1 MTGSLHLNTSKVALF
16 RYPAP
21 HKPPVRCPVHQHKPI
36 ACAARLHRT
45 TGSSG
50 SSSDGSDTSTNA
62 LRKGPG
68 SLRKK
73 DFRKFVYF
81 FRQASPYI
89 EGHRDKTFVIVIP
102 GEVVIEDELLATVVE
117 DIALLHSLGVRIVLI
132 IGARQQIDEL
142 LEKQGEAPQYAAGY
156 RITDSVAMQT
166 AVQAAGASRM
176 AVEAQLSKGPSLQMI
191 RRHARSSEQMHYGP
205 ALQTVTG
212 NYVAGKRKGVIG
224 GVDFGS
230 TGTVRFV
237 QADAIRKQLNGG
249 HIVLLG
255 NLAYS
260 AAGEVLNCDCYSVAT
275 QAAIDLQADKLFC
288 MTTPSLQPF
297 DLPHWLPISDAEQLL
312 QNLLESKGK
321 DAHAPIQQSGQLLR
335 QTERAL
341 TNTGSGSID
350 FEKWYVSGLPL
361 PLIAACAACQK
372 GVKRA
377 HLVDARMDGAL
388 LLELYS
394 RDGVGTMLSADFYEG
409 IRGAVPQDL
418 ASIQGLLLPLEERGV
433 LAPRSDD
440 QLLTDLRYFRVAER
454 DAKVLGCA
462 MVKPLGPGC
471 DNELV
476 SELAA
481 FCVHPDYRGSGRGD
495 SLLAYLEQEAKSQR
509 VDRLVL
515 LTTRTADWFEQRGF
529 QHAGPAHASP
539 FLPETRRQQVNQA
552 RNSQLYVKSLNEP
565 PPFETFEEEDADA
578 ATPSL
583 LKA

>member
-1 MTGSLHLNTSKVALF
+1 MQSNCVLSHTAG
-16 RYPAP
+16 R
-21 HKPPVRCPVHQHKPI
+21 PVQI
-36 ACAARLHRT
+36 AAY
-45 TGSSG
+45 
-50 SSSDGSDTSTNA
+50 D
-62 LRKGPG
+62 RKGPG

-260 AAGEVLNCDCYSVAT
+260 AAGE
-275 QAAIDLQADKLFC
+275 
-288 MTTPSLQPF
+288 PF

>member
-1 MTGSLHLNTSKVALF
+1 MKNTATFQMLLAIGVTAMQHQEQTQRKYDLNSTG
-16 RYPAP
+16 
-21 HKPPVRCPVHQHKPI
+21 
-36 ACAARLHRT
+36 
-45 TGSSG
+45 GSG
-50 SSSDGSDTSTNA
+50 SSSDGSDTG
-62 LRKGPG
+62 LRKPPG

-73 DFRKFVYF
+73 DFRKFVHF

-89 EGHRDKTFVIVIP
+89 EGHREKTFVIVIP
-102 GEVVIEDELLATVVE
+102 GEVVAEENLLSTVVE
-117 DIALLHSLGVRIVLI
+117 DIALLHSLGVRVVLVL
-132 IGARQQIDEL
+132 GARQQIDEL
-142 LEKQGEAPQYAAGY
+142 LQKQGEAPQYAAGY
-156 RITDSVAMQT
+156 RVTDAIAMQAT
-166 AVQAAGASRM
+166 VQAAGASRM
-176 AVEAQLSKGPSLQMI
+176 AVEAQLSKGPSLQVI
-191 RRHARSSEQMHYGP
+191 RRHSRSSEQMHYGP
-205 ALQTVTG
+205 ALHTVTG
-212 NYVAGKRKGVIG
+212 NYVAGKRKGVVG

-230 TGTVRFV
+230 TGLVRFV

-297 DLPHWLPISDAEQLL
+297 DLPQWLPISDAEQLL
-312 QNLLESKGK
+312 QSLLESKGER
-321 DAHAPIQQSGQLLR
+321 QLAR
-335 QTERAL
+335 QAEGAVGR
-341 TNTGSGSID
+341 TGPGEID
-350 FEKWYVSGLPL
+350 FERWYVSGLPL
-361 PLIAACAACQK
+361 ALIAACAACQR

-418 ASIQGLLLPLEERGV
+418 AAIQGLLLPLEERGI
-433 LAPRSDD
+433 LAPRSDA
-440 QLLTDLRYFRVAER
+440 QLLSDLRFFRVAER
-454 DAKVLGCA
+454 DANVLACA
-462 MVKPLGPGC
+462 MVKPLGAGC
-471 DNELV
+471 DNEVV
-476 SELAA
+476 SEVAA

-539 FLPETRRQQVNQA
+539 FLPDGRRQQVDQA
-552 RNSQLYVKSLNEP
+552 RNSQLYVKSLADP
-565 PPFETFEEEDADA
+565 PQFETFEEDDDDVHAE
-578 ATPSL
+578 TPVL
-583 LKA
+583 LNSKA